1 MKEEMARRRM
11 DAAERMK
18 MLSGGG
24 GDPAEAFSPVK
35 TPTHKVNGCPATA
48 FVDFWGPARLRHV
61 SVATKKTSAICVFAR
76 LDSPV

>member
-18 MLSGGG
+18 MLSGGGG

-48 FVDFWGPARLRHV
+48 FVDFWGAGAGALASCFRGNEKDKRYSRVCP
-61 SVATKKTSAICVFAR
+61 FG
-76 LDSPV
+76 